1 MTYTLTKN
9 KFASYNYSYDPNFD
23 ILRANISNN
32 DPIYYEE
39 VTDNIL
45 LMLNDYDDS
54 IVGFQII
61 NYTNVDKDEIDK
73 FLPRDLVYVFN
84 EIKKKL
90 K

>member
-9 KFASYNYSYDPNFD
+9 KFASYNYSYDPKFD
-23 ILRANISNN
+23 ILRANVSNN

-45 LMLNDYDDS
+45 LMLNDYNDS
-54 IVGFQII
+54 VVGFQII
-61 NYTNVDKDEIDK
+61 NYSHVDKGEIK
-73 FLPRDLVYVFN
+73 KSLPRDLIYVFN
-84 EIKKKL
+84 EIENKL